1 MPGATAGRTRL
12 VAATV
17 VATSA
22 FVTATPPLA
31 AQELEPRSYAASPIG
46 VRFVLTALGHSAG
59 DVAVDPT
66 APLSDVRSKA
76 YSVLLGFG
84 GTFALFGRTASMAL
98 AVPYGWMDVSGNVG
112 EARQSVE
119 RSGLT
124 DIRMRLAV
132 NILGGPAL
140 TPREFA
146 TRPPSN
152 TVVGASIAVGMPTGQ
167 YFSDKLVNLGTNR
180 WAFKPEIGI
189 SHPRGPWALEFYA
202 AGWFFTENSTYF
214 GGHSK
219 EQHSMLSL
227 QSHVAYT
234 FKPRLWL
241 AGDATFYSGGRN
253 VIDGVPSAVS
263 QENTRI
269 GLTLALPMLRTSA
282 IKLAWSTG
290 AIVRAGGDFTNYSI
304 AWQTNFMRR

>member
-1 MPGATAGRTRL
+1 MFCATAGPTRL
-12 VAATV
+12 VAAAL
-17 VATSA
+17 VATTALMTVSA
-22 FVTATPPLA
+22 TLA

-46 VRFVLTALGHSAG
+46 VRFVLTALGYSSG

-66 APLSDVRSKA
+66 APISDVTSTA
-76 YSVLLGFG
+76 YSILLGFG
-84 GTFALFGRTASMAL
+84 GTFALFGRTASLAL
-98 AVPYGWMDVSGNVG
+98 VVPYGWMDVSGNVG
-112 EARQSVE
+112 EARSAVE

-124 DIRMRLAV
+124 DMRMRLAV

-140 TPREFA
+140 SPREFA
-146 TRPPSN
+146 GRPPS
-152 TVVGASIAVGMPTGQ
+152 TVVGASLAIGVPTGQ

-180 WAFKPEIGI
+180 WAFKPELGV
-189 SHPRGPWALEFYA
+189 SHPRGPWTIEFYA

-214 GGHSK
+214 GGHTK
-219 EQHSMLSL
+219 EQHPMLSL

-234 FKPRLWL
+234 FGPRLWL

-253 VIDGVPSAVS
+253 VIDGAPSAVS

-269 GLTLALPMLRTSA
+269 GLTLALPMLRNSA
-282 IKLAWSTG
+282 LKLAWSTG